1 MPEKKRKPTYIE
13 MFEKEIGDLK
23 SSINNIIELLEKLF
37 EHDKILGEEVGIL
50 MDGLRDVVKMLKVHK
65 DNEATLMA
73 FQIISASLN
82 IDKEFKEVRKY
93 ARERGKSVKEAFEE
107 MATKDIL
114 PEGLRYFA
122 KTKKLIKEML

>member
-1 MPEKKRKPTYIE
+1 